1 MKNGDLQCLLSQEI
15 LYLHL
20 REKMATLRFWA
31 LRIVRFVL
39 RTIVGHQCS
48 RNDSPALPLLLLQTL
63 LLPVCLLM
71 NAPQDPRNLTTSP
84 RGRWKSGSVAYRPCR
99 RGSAILCLHGWM
111 IGPLRGS
118 KSG

>member
-1 MKNGDLQCLLSQEI
+1 MKNGDLQYLLSQEI
-15 LYLHL
+15 LYLRL

-39 RTIVGHQCS
+39 WTIVGPQCS
-48 RNDSPALPLLLLQTL
+48 RSDSPALSLLFLQSL

-71 NAPQDPRNLTTSP
+71 NAPQDLLNLTTSP
-84 RGRWKSGSVAYRPCR
+84 RGLWKSGSVACRRCR
-99 RGSAILCLHGWM
+99 RGSAILRLRGWT
-111 IGPLRGS
+111 IDLRRGS